1 MNLQTQKLLPA
12 VLMSLSSISAISA
25 TAHTAMATSVKTNQN
40 AVPAVLVNQPDTNV
54 KTPERLL
61 SYERVLAEKTDFSA
75 KRKCDSDANSE
86 SQSFS
91 GRVQLDDSRSDCF
104 R

>member
-12 VLMSLSSISAISA
+12 VLMSLSSISAVTA
-25 TAHTAMATSVKTNQN
+25 TAHVAMATSNQSV
-40 AVPAVLVNQPDTNV
+40 VPAVLVNQPDINV

-75 KRKCDSDANSE
+75 KRNCTNDANSE

>member
-1 MNLQTQKLLPA
+1 
-12 VLMSLSSISAISA
+12 
-25 TAHTAMATSVKTNQN
+25 MATSAKNNQN

-54 KTPERLL
+54 QTPERLL
-61 SYERVLAEKTDFSA
+61 AFERVLAEKTDFSA
-75 KRKCDSDANSE
+75 RCKHSDASSE